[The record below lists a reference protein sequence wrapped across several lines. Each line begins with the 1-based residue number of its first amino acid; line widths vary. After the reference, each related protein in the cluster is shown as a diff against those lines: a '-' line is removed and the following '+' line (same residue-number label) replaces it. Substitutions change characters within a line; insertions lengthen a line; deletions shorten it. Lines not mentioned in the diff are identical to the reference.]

1 MIKMLRLR
9 TKTRCRTCLITL
21 IDQTKC
27 LLALYLQV
35 LKILAWDTK
44 NHLVYYLG
52 TLDKKPGQQHLYIVK
67 DPLNKDN
74 AK

>member
-1 MIKMLRLR
+1 MKQQ
-9 TKTRCRTCLITL
+9 KQ
-21 IDQTKC
+21 QTIIAPPPPTILPPKPKKQI
-27 LLALYLQV
+27 LFYLQV

-74 AK
+74 GK